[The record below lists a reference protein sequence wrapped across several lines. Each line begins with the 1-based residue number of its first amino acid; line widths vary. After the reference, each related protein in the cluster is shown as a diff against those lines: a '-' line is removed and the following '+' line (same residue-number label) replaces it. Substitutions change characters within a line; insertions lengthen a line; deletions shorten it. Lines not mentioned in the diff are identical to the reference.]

1 MFRARSAGGP
11 LMFHS
16 RLFLKVL
23 AAVAFLSLSSSV
35 SPAWADWHSGQ
46 TYKMHFP
53 QP

>member
-1 MFRARSAGGP
+1 
-11 LMFHS
+11 MFHS